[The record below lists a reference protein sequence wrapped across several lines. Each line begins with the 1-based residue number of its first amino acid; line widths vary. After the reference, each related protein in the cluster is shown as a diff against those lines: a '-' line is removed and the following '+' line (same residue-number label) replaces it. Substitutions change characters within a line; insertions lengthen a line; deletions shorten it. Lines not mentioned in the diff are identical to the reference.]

1 MTSNKILNIK
11 SKKSVYK
18 VQNTELN
25 KNLYDYESKIILKN
39 INLETLYFYNSYMY
53 FDTFILNLIGKE
65 QYNINNFA
73 CITAN
78 QAEYYFSND
87 RKRLNIVNYDSTNN
101 NTKSNLLTVSGII
114 NTNIN
119 NISSYYHGYEL
130 NTRENKEFWE
140 TKIPVYTALKD
151 ATDQVFATSLLIEN
165 KENLM
170 WTKLYHGYLT
180 KNTTLTY
187 DSDNIEILY
196 FLNLIK
202 NLPRNLNGFTLTINI
217 KSVLSNLV
225 TLPLY
230 EFKNGNIII
239 NLGQEPTNNLNIDIK
254 NCNIFIQIK
263 SANTSNKTFTKKIT
277 SSNCYILQL
286 DNLIL
291 KRMY

>member
-39 INLETLYFYNSYMY
+39 INLETLYFYNSYVY

-87 RKRLNIVNYDSTNN
+87 RKRLNIVNYDSTN
-101 NTKSNLLTVSGII
+101 TKSNLLTVSGII
-114 NTNIN
+114 NTNITDD
-119 NISSYYHGYEL
+119 ITSYYHGYEL

-140 TKIPVYTALKD
+140 AQIPVYTALKD
-151 ATDQVFATSLLIEN
+151 AADEIFATSLLIEN

-180 KNTTLTY
+180 KHTTLIY
-187 DSDNIEILY
+187 DSANIEILY

-217 KSVLSNLV
+217 ASGLTNLV

-230 EFKNGNIII
+230 EFKNGKIII
-239 NLGQEPTNNLNIDIK
+239 NLYQDTTNNLNIDIK

-263 SANTSNKTFTKKIT
+263 SADTSNKTFTKNIN